1 MIRVLASHPAKGCR
15 GDVPIE
21 ELALL
26 LTQPEWKVWVDLEQP
41 TPDETAILRDVF
53 HFHPLTIEDCEQVR
67 HQPKVDDYGD
77 YLFVI
82 VHGVSPETSHRDF
95 VTRELDL
102 YLSPRYLVTYHRN
115 KMRSI
120 AAARDACTKRATLLS
135 QGPDFVM
142 HFILDSLVA
151 RYLPVLD
158 SFSKAM
164 EEIEERMFDRRQ
176 PPELLP
182 EILRV
187 KKALLRLRRVSG
199 HQRETLHRIARGDFA
214 QIQARASHY
223 FRDVYDHMLRV
234 TDLGEAYREQVTGT
248 LNAYLAT
255 VSMHLNHTMKL
266 LTAFTAIFIPLTF
279 IVGVYGMNFRYMP
292 EVEWR
297 YGYLFAWLIMISVGG
312 GLFVYFR
319 RKQLI

>member
-1 MIRVLASHPAKGCR
+1 MIRILASHPTNGCR
-15 GDVPIE
+15 LDVPIE

-26 LTQPEWKVWVDLEQP
+26 LTQPECKVWVDLENP
-41 TPDETAILRDVF
+41 TPDETSILRDLF
-53 HFHPLTIEDCEQVR
+53 HFHPLAIEDCEQIR
-67 HQPKVDDYGD
+67 HHPKIDNYGD
-77 YLFVI
+77 YIFVI

-102 YLSPRYLVTYHRN
+102 FLSSRYLVTYHR
-115 KMRSI
+115 KKLRSI
-120 AAARDACTKRATLLS
+120 AAAQEACMKRATLLS

-142 HFILDSLVA
+142 HSILDSMVD

-164 EEIEERMFDRRQ
+164 EEIEERIFERQ
-176 PPELLP
+176 APEVLA

-187 KKALLRLRRVSG
+187 KKSLLRLRRVSG
-199 HQRETLHRIARGDFA
+199 HQREILYRIARGEFV
-214 QIQARASHY
+214 QIQERASLY

-234 TDLGEAYREQVTGT
+234 TDLGEAYREQVAGT

-319 RKQLI
+319 RRQLI